1 MTLVDWAGK
10 VPPGEKPNPFHI
22 FLSPLGAAQLAML
35 LEHPV
40 VAEQIACFPRAY
52 AELTAV
58 HDQIAQKLD
67 MVKKAEMKSAREASD
82 IFTGD
87 KLPLIMPP
95 VKGDEEH
102 LDYREVRHGLQERT
116 TGPRPFARG
125 SARVP
130 SFGTGMYLP
139 GGQAVND

>member
-22 FLSPLGAAQLAML
+22 FLSPLAAAQLAML

-40 VAEQIACFPRAY
+40 VAEQIACFPKAY

-67 MVKKAEMKSAREASD
+67 AVRRDEIKSTREASE

-87 KLPLIMPP
+87 RLPAPMPP
-95 VKGDEEH
+95 RPGDPH
-102 LDYREVRHGLQERT
+102 LDYDEVRHGLQMRQ

-130 SFGTGMYLP
+130 SYGTGIHLR
-139 GGQAVND
+139 GGGAAND